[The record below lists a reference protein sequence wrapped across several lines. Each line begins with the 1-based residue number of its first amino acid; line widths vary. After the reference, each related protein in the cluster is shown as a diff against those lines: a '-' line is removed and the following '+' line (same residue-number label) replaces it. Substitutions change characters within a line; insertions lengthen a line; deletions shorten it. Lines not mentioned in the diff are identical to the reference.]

1 MKNKF
6 ITIAELRDLEKQVTL
21 GEISYSRMVE
31 IINEKAELYYRNKLK
46 E

>member
-21 GEISYSRMVE
+21 GEISHSRMVE